1 MLYLLETCKTCSC
14 IIYKKCYHYLLC
26 CAITFFIYA
35 IAPPIIGLSQCSSTQ
50 AQCQSQHLCLPTYT
64 FFFQC
69 PFFLSL
75 VILLLVCLYNL
86 QFEIMTSHLNVIYIF
101 QTSFLEADFHLFVS
115 GGVACCID
123 VMSLQAK
130 PLYMYSPPTLSFTPC

>member
-1 MLYLLETCKTCSC
+1 MLPLPPV
-14 IIYKKCYHYLLC
+14 LC
-26 CAITFFIYA
+26 NHIF
-35 IAPPIIGLSQCSSTQ
+35 
-50 AQCQSQHLCLPTYT
+50 HLCDSTSNYRFISVQFNISPVPVTTSLSSHLHI
-64 FFFQC
+64 FFQC
-69 PFFLSL
+69 PFFRSL

-130 PLYMYSPPTLSFTPC
+130 PLYMYSPPTLLFTPC